1 MRGVMIA
8 ACFLM
13 MNIQL
18 KGSFRLRP
26 LLFLLLNEQGLM
38 DSGFADHK
46 QVFESELAKYPP

>member
-1 MRGVMIA
+1 MRGVMIVA
-8 ACFLM
+8 YFLM

-18 KGSFRLRP
+18 KGSLRLRA